1 MEESTSHL
9 YEELQQK
16 ILEKYS
22 EFEPV
27 DPDRILTLPSVPE
40 IISEFILYTTCPSQV
55 VSSSYMYSQLQLLDV
70 DELIQT
76 DDSTIS
82 KCLIAL
88 IATNKFDGTYATES
102 GTFVEGVARLS
113 GFDGAFDITVTS
125 KHPLTSVKLQ
135 INADGGEHV
144 VIDNGT
150 LVSSDNQYVYSFIRF
165 KDLSFVLPAIACRSY
180 SIEIESET
188 DSDLGSLD
196 ASYTI
201 RQIYLSCEL
210 RDQIIHNTIVIPIYP
225 FDRWVAFPSIIVVY
239 FDLVKN
245 TFKQIGSIDDR
256 EQSIS
261 EFIEKGKKYK
271 RQTKINNIVGP
282 CIITKMNK
290 AIKEGIS
297 LQLFLEKL
305 SLSDLVQKDSR
316 YTISDNH
323 FVQLNDVDVSYD
335 HFNENCPNLELTVNS
350 YGIIQGT
357 DPVPLTAFTYPLYA
371 LNIMFNDNRVKI
383 NLLDGQT
390 ITLSKYNR
398 MYTISSTDK
407 PLYKFYYAS
416 EYENF
421 TDQFSG
427 PFERVCFTCK
437 MDCVYPNLD
446 WFKDENNKC
455 YVYWNGFE
463 YQTMP
468 PQLHYV
474 VPQMYKVKAIN
485 ILKEN
490 GYKIGKW

>member
-1 MEESTSHL
+1 MDESSNTHL
-9 YEELQQK
+9 YDELQQK

-22 EFEPV
+22 KFEPV
-27 DPDRILTLPSVPE
+27 DPDRILALTPVPE
-40 IISEFILYTTCPSQV
+40 IISEFILYSICPSEV
-55 VSSSYMYSQLQLLDV
+55 ISSSYMYSQLQLLDV
-70 DELIQT
+70 DELIQNN

-88 IATNKFDGTYATES
+88 VATNKFDGTYATES
-102 GTFVEGVARLS
+102 GTFTGGLARIS

-125 KHPLTSVKLQ
+125 KQPLTSVKLQ
-135 INADGGEHV
+135 INADGGEYV

-150 LVSSDNQYVYSFIRF
+150 LVSSSDNEYVYSFLRF
-165 KDLSFVLPAIACRSY
+165 KDLSCVLPAITCRSY
-180 SIEIESET
+180 SIEIDKDTEQV
-188 DSDLGSLD
+188 
-196 ASYTI
+196 ASFTV
-201 RQIYLSCEL
+201 RKIYINGEL
-210 RDQIIHNTIVIPIYP
+210 RDQLIHNTVIIPTSP
-225 FDRWVAFPSIIVVY
+225 DDKHWVAFPSVMVVY
-239 FDLVKN
+239 FDLTNN
-245 TFKQIGSIDDR
+245 TFKQIGSINDK

-271 RQTKINNIVGP
+271 RQSQIHNIVGP

-297 LQLFLEKL
+297 LQLYFEKL
-305 SLSDLVQKDSR
+305 PLSDLVQKDSR

-323 FVQLNDVDVSYD
+323 FVQLNDVDVSYAN
-335 HFNENCPNLELTVNS
+335 FTNNELELTVNS

-357 DPVPLTAFTYPLYA
+357 DPVPLTAFTYPLYV
-371 LNIMFNDNRVKI
+371 LNIMFNENRVKI

-398 MYTISSTDK
+398 MYTVSTDK
-407 PLYKFYYAS
+407 PLYKFYFAS

-421 TDQFSG
+421 TDQFQG

-437 MDCVYPNLD
+437 MDCKHPNLD

-474 VPQMYKVKAIN
+474 VPQMYKEKAIN